1 MFGVQIIFTETNFVA
16 NSTDKS
22 DTKLSNSEF
31 LFALIVIGAPV
42 VLVCWFIGSYLSSFV
57 GNIFN
62 KPDYVIGNTEVK
74 FRCDGEPQVHQFN
87 NGLGIKCVSSGA
99 IWNSKVDLV
108 VPLNKTVACA
118 EFVLNEQGN
127 SQSTKMVKKGP
138 NQYSCNYK

>member
-1 MFGVQIIFTETNFVA
+1 MFDIQFIITETNFVA
-16 NSTDKS
+16 NATDKS
-22 DTKLSNSEF
+22 DTKFSNSEF
-31 LFALIVIGAPV
+31 LIALTFFGIPTLVVI
-42 VLVCWFIGSYLSSFV
+42 WFCGSAILNLFGST
-57 GNIFN
+57 FN

-118 EFVLNEQGN
+118 DFVLNEQGN